1 MPILKVLLV
10 HANVIIRKSLMQQ
23 AGNSITNKAPESQNG
38 GANVVLLTPAAKE
51 KIVSLMKK
59 DRGHDQSAL
68 RVSVVGGGCS
78 GFSYKMGFEDAA
90 KDGDQEF
97 VEQGIRVLVDQKS
110 ALFIKGLQIDYV
122 DGLNG
127 AGFVYENPK
136 AAKSCGCGTSFSV

>member
-1 MPILKVLLV
+1 
-10 HANVIIRKSLMQQ
+10 MQQ
-23 AGNSITNKAPESQNG
+23 AGNPITNTAPDSESTSG
-38 GANVVLLTPAAKE
+38 NVILLTAPAKN
-51 KIVSLMKK
+51 KIMSLMKK
-59 DRGHDQSAL
+59 DVGNDQSAL

-78 GFSYKMGFEDAA
+78 GFSYKMGFETAS

-97 VEQGIRVLVDQKS
+97 VEQGVRVLVDQKS
-110 ALFIKGLQIDYV
+110 ALFIKGLRIDFV

>member
-1 MPILKVLLV
+1 
-10 HANVIIRKSLMQQ
+10 MQQ
-23 AGNSITNKAPESQNG
+23 AGNSITNQAPES
-38 GANVVLLTPAAKE
+38 GASSGNVILLTPAAKD
-51 KIVSLMKK
+51 KIMSLMKK
-59 DRGHDQSAL
+59 DKGNDQSAL

-97 VEQGIRVLVDQKS
+97 IEQGVRVLVDQKS